1 MFCPLTLFS
10 EPVDTKV
17 LHCPLLQ
24 HCLALQYRQPCRAFL
39 PLASTRVYCFCRPTL
54 SNSLTYPS
62 FYTSTTH
69 TTAFLLSSIPFS
81 SPPSYFII
89 YPPQLIVNLLPIY
102 FTLFPLLL
110 LPSSLSSFHYITPPS
125 NSLPLPSPPLPFFTV
140 WHPPGCNRGQ
150 SGVRQSHCQWR
161 LRHPGSEEG
170 LDKSYLS
177 NMREAFRNSTNRI
190 MLEDED

>member
-81 SPPSYFII
+81 SPPSYFIFLSPHHLPSSI
-89 YPPQLIVNLLPIY
+89 ACQPTSNLLHFISTSPSSILT
-102 FTLFPLLL
+102 FLLL
-110 LPSSLSSFHYITPPS
+110 LYYPSLQFPSS
-125 NSLPLPSPPLPFFTV
+125 SLPSFTFLHCLAPS
-140 WHPPGCNRGQ
+140 
-150 SGVRQSHCQWR
+150 R
-161 LRHPGSEEG
+161 L
-170 LDKSYLS
+170 
-177 NMREAFRNSTNRI
+177 
-190 MLEDED
+190 